1 MVAIQIALD
10 ARRTRTVKDE
20 TQSIAPHV
28 EEMFAHSFATLGAQ
42 LFAIRQQGEKRYRKS
57 PAYKQERK
65 AARAGVKK
73 PSTRVAY
80 TGEEKAALQVIEDQA
95 KELRQVES
103 IVSADPDLMTLVDAS
118 IGGIHVKAAQRRQT
132 RTLIAVAALS
142 LIIGW
147 LLSAISPA
155 TALTQLL
162 AR

>member
-1 MVAIQIALD
+1 M
-10 ARRTRTVKDE
+10 KDE
-20 TQSIAPHV
+20 AQSIAPHV
-28 EEMFAHSFATLGAQ
+28 EEMFADSFAALGAQ
-42 LFAIRQQGEKRYRKS
+42 LVAIRQQGEKRYRKS

-65 AARAGVKK
+65 AARAGAKK
-73 PSTRVAY
+73 PSTCVAY
-80 TGEEKAALQVIEDQA
+80 TGEEKAALQVIEGQA

-103 IVSADPDLMTLVDAS
+103 IVSADPDLMRLVDAS

-132 RTLIAVAALS
+132 RALIAVAALS

-155 TALTQLL
+155 TVLTHLL